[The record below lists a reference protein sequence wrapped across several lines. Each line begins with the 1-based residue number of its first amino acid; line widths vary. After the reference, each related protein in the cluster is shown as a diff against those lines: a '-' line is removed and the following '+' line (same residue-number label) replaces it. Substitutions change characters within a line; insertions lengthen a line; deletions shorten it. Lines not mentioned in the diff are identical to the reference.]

1 MCKFPLNRL
10 NVYAFFTKL
19 DVVVVEITIN
29 RILILYSY
37 YFHRRILIFVIVFL
51 LYSLIT
57 FFESSI
63 YIIPRNRLF
72 Y

>member
-37 YFHRRILIFVIVFL
+37 YYFRRWLLIFA
-51 LYSLIT
+51 
-57 FFESSI
+57 
-63 YIIPRNRLF
+63 IIFVLF
-72 Y
+72 SN